1 MKEKEDFM
9 HIRKYM
15 YLREKKIYVKYEIL
29 KI

>member
-15 YLREKKIYVKYEIL
+15 YLREKIYVKYEIL